1 VLENAMLTSCAD
13 AYFQPTAQSYPTQN
27 GGATFPDT
35 AGQAFSIPDAANS
48 VSRTSTKAYQN
59 HLQ

>member
-1 VLENAMLTSCAD
+1 MLGNAALTSCAD

-48 VSRTSTKAYQN
+48 VSHN
-59 HLQ
+59 VN